1 MNSSNAIPEEWVPAV
16 LEKAS
21 RLYQQQNQS
30 YSLDQLQ
37 AAGSEV
43 EIPPEL
49 MQQALEELKAEQT
62 AVALANQRK
71 KRTLKIGGFAA
82 VGLAIATA
90 LWTGSVYNSLNA
102 ARSTVDGKWAQV
114 ENQMQRRADLIPQI
128 TQVAQGYAGHEK
140 AVIES
145 LGSARE
151 TFLSAQTIAER
162 QAADE
167 AVKSAIAQFQT
178 FAASTQTLQS
188 SELFI
193 NLQYEIAGTENR
205 IATERMRYNQA
216 VEAYNRSVRGFPTVL
231 VAGPLGFDP
240 QP

>member
-1 MNSSNAIPEEWVPAV
+1 MNSDNAIPEEWVPAV

-30 YSLDQLQ
+30 YSLKQLQ

-43 EIPPEL
+43 EIPAAL
-49 MQQALEELKAEQT
+49 MQQALKELKAEQ
-62 AVALANQRK
+62 AAAEQAQQQK
-71 KRTLKIGGFAA
+71 KQVLKIAGFAA
-82 VGLAIATA
+82 MGLAIATA
-90 LWTGSVYNSLNA
+90 VWVGGVYNSLNA

-128 TQVAQGYAGHEK
+128 TQVAQNFASHEK
-140 AVIES
+140 DVITA
-145 LGSARE
+145 LLSARE
-151 TFLSAQTIAER
+151 TFLSAQTVAER

-167 AVKSAIAQFQT
+167 QMKSAIAQFQT
-178 FAASTQTLQS
+178 FAASTQPLQS

-231 VAGPLGFDP
+231 VARPLGFEP